1 MREIMHFSTTKE
13 RLKYLT
19 GGFEEIIP
27 VEVTEKA
34 PEKVEKEPEKA
45 KTEKKSPKKASK
57 GKKKAKK
64 VEENGEVQAE

>member
-34 PEKVEKEPEKA
+34 PEKVEKEPEEA

>member
-1 MREIMHFSTTKE
+1 MKEIMQFSSTKE
-13 RLKYLT
+13 RLKYLS

-34 PEKVEKEPEKA
+34 PEKVETELVDA
-45 KTEKKSPKKASK
+45 QTEKKSPKKASK

-64 VEENGEVQAE
+64 GEENGKVQAE

>member
-34 PEKVEKEPEKA
+34 PEKVEDEPEEA

>member
-34 PEKVEKEPEKA
+34 PEKVENEPEEA

>member
-1 MREIMHFSTTKE
+1 MHFSTTKE

-34 PEKVEKEPEKA
+34 PEKVEKEPEEA